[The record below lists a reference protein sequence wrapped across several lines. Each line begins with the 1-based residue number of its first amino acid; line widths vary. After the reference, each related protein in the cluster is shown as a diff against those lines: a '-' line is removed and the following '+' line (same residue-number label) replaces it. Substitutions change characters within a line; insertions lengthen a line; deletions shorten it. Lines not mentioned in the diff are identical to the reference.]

1 MSAYQSLIKLY
12 SATFLSLAILG
23 AGFYLGKGVSHMRE
37 PSHFVTVKGLAEKNV
52 KSDLGVWEIDYREIG
67 DNLVTLNQQIQH
79 DQTTVNAFLISHGFE
94 NNELSA
100 QPVHV
105 EDRLANVYQQ
115 SNTNQ
120 TTQQRYIVTSGV
132 QVRSSKVD
140 LIEKINS
147 LTGVLLQQGVA
158 LAFDT
163 SRINPNP
170 SYYFTQLDNL
180 RPEMLAT
187 ATHSAR
193 LVAEQ
198 FAKDANTTLG
208 SIRHASQGLFEITNR
223 DATSSGWGSQ
233 AATSIDKKIRLVT
246 TIDYELGN

>member
-1 MSAYQSLIKLY
+1 M
-12 SATFLSLAILG
+12 
-23 AGFYLGKGVSHMRE
+23 
-37 PSHFVTVKGLAEKNV
+37 
-52 KSDLGVWEIDYREIG
+52 
-67 DNLVTLNQQIQH
+67 
-79 DQTTVNAFLISHGFE
+79 
-94 NNELSA
+94 
-100 QPVHV
+100 
-105 EDRLANVYQQ
+105 
-115 SNTNQ
+115 
-120 TTQQRYIVTSGV
+120 
-132 QVRSSKVD
+132 
-140 LIEKINS
+140 
-147 LTGVLLQQGVA
+147 QQGVA

-246 TIDYELGN
+246 TIDYELTN